1 MLHDLRLQGAALLIF
16 ALWFRDKQLPPTR
29 ELAALLNLGER
40 TVRSAMPRVNQA
52 IEQSNARAAIFA
64 GENEKAAIFAAK
76 NAAIFAKDKESSK
89 EKEYKREIYINK
101 KEIFKRPFSASG
113 YSTQTLSP
121 AEQEN
126 QRLAKIDREAAS
138 RAQSEQWQRDYEAAQ
153 TPEVQTAME
162 AFFAKHGKRK
172 N

>member
-29 ELAALLNLGER
+29 ELAALLNLSPQAVYK
-40 TVRSAMPRVNQA
+40 TMPRVN
-52 IEQSNARAAIFA
+52 AAIQQSCQLSCQ
-64 GENEKAAIFAAK
+64 KSS
-76 NAAIFAKDKESSK
+76 KDKESSK
-89 EKEYKREIYINK
+89 EKENKREIYINK
-101 KEIFKRPFSASG
+101 KENFKRNFFSSG
-113 YSTQTLSP
+113 YSSAPLSP

>member
-29 ELAALLNLGER
+29 ELAAQLNLTARG
-40 TVRSAMPRVNQA
+40 VRKVMPRVREA
-52 IEQSNARAAIFA
+52 MEQSSAHA
-64 GENEKAAIFAAK
+64 EQSSSKTEQSW
-76 NAAIFAKDKESSK
+76 KDKESSK
-89 EKEYKREIYINK
+89 EKESKREIYINY
-101 KEIFKRPFSASG
+101 KRNFFSSG
-113 YSTQTLSP
+113 YGAPTLSP

-162 AFFAKHGKRK
+162 AFFAKHGKK
-172 N
+172 TQIGAVSV